1 LSTIKVNTIEN
12 RTGSSITI
20 GGSSTTSLNLASTI
34 TGGTLTNTPAFQIQL
49 SANQSL
55 SASSITTL
63 QFDEKQFDTNTFFDT
78 STYTFTPTIAG
89 RYYFYAYA
97 TIDELADTKLAQ
109 MFFYKD
115 GSQITKAK
123 TGLNAATSG
132 GSSAPTLDI
141 EFITYLNGSEGVNCR
156 LVQYDTTSRNIRSD
170 SSIFGGY
177 KLIGA

>member
-1 LSTIKVNTIEN
+1 MSTLKVSTISPLGTDATKT
-12 RTGSSITI
+12 ITI
-20 GGSSTTSLNLASTI
+20 GSTSNGDVAA
-34 TGGTLTNTPAFQIQL
+34 GVFTNTPAFQIQL
-49 SANQSL
+49 SANQSM

-97 TIDELADTKLAQ
+97 SIDELADTKLAQ

-115 GSQITKAK
+115 GSQITAAK
-123 TGLNAATSG
+123 TTLNAATSG
-132 GSSAPTLDI
+132 GSSSPTLNI

-156 LVQYDTTSRNIRSD
+156 LAQYDTTSRNIRSD
-170 SSIFGGY
+170 SSIFGAY
-177 KLIGA
+177 RIIGA